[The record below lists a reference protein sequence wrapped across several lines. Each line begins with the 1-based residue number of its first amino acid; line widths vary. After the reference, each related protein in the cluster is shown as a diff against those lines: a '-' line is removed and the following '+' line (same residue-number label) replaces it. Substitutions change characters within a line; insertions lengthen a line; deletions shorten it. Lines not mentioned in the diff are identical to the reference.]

1 MKREKVSRTPI
12 FMISCG
18 SFLGRLIE
26 SGPIKNYKIRDEC
39 YVLDDSEYIFWAHTA
54 RNLCKI
60 RHEEIQYLTGT
71 N

>member
-1 MKREKVSRTPI
+1 
-12 FMISCG
+12 MISCG

>member
-12 FMISCG
+12 FMISCS

-26 SGPIKNYKIRDEC
+26 SGPIKNYKKRDGC
-39 YVLDDSEYIFWAHTA
+39 FVLDDSEYIFWAHTA

>member
-26 SGPIKNYKIRDEC
+26 SGPIKNYKVRDEC
-39 YVLDDSEYIFWAHTA
+39 FVLDDSEYIFWAHTA
-54 RNLCKI
+54 RRVFTN
-60 RHEEIQYLTGT
+60 RHEEINYLTAC
-71 N
+71 